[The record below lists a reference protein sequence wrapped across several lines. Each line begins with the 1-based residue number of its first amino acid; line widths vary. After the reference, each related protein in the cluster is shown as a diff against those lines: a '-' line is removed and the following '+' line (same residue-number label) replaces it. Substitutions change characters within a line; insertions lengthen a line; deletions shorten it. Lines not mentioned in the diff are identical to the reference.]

1 MAYFYVRVSSTV
13 NEDFVVQAADRDAAQ
28 AAALDAAYNE
38 TTNKNVLRTMTNSTA
53 NIDITDADRAA
64 WTDAVKRNKAK

>member
-28 AAALDAAYNE
+28 AAALDVAYNE